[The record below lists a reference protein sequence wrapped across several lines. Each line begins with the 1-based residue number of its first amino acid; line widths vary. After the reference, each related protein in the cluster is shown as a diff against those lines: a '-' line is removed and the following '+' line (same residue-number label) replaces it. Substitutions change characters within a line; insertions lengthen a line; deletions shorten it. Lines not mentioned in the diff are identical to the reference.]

1 MEGMSTTPEVVALS
15 PNKKERLNDALLRYI
30 QKKGIHS
37 PGNKILLTERDL
49 GLLHIALYKDENSA
63 MHMGQKIEQI
73 KPEEIRS
80 YILSHPD
87 CEIIP
92 GIIRKGPHHTER
104 VILRPGNKEH
114 RDERDDNKF
123 FGVPVPK
130 HPPTKPPTEVD

>member
-1 MEGMSTTPEVVALS
+1 MSTTPEVVALS
-15 PNKKERLNDALLRYI
+15 PNKKERLNDALLRYM
-30 QKKGIHS
+30 QKKGTHS
-37 PGNKILLTERDL
+37 PGNKISLTEKDI
-49 GLLHIALYKDENSA
+49 GLLNIALLKDENSA
-63 MHMGQKIEQI
+63 LSARQKIEHI

-80 YILSHPD
+80 YILSRPD

-114 RDERDDNKF
+114 EDGRDDKKY